1 MKHNK
6 ILSAILAAVV
16 MGTSMTMGAWLR
28 RTYEI

>member
-16 MGTSMTMGAWLR
+16 MGTSMTMGASAKEDL
-28 RTYEI
+28 